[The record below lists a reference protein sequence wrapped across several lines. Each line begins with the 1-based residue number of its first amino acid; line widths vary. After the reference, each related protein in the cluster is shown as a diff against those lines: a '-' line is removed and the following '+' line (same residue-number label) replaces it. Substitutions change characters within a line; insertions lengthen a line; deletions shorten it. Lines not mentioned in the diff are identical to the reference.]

1 MLNKEVLINIF
12 KKLLEEAKNS
22 CDDFN
27 SADGKIGDGDL
38 GVTILHGLEEI
49 NNTINKFS
57 DDIGAN
63 FMLCSQ
69 AFVKKSGSSFGTL
82 IAFSF
87 MNISKNL
94 KGKTECNHDDIIS
107 IFETALKT
115 ILERGKTNLGDKT
128 IADTLDLI
136 IKNLKVNQ
144 NYSDVFKSSTK
155 QALEDFK
162 GKKIR
167 IGRAR
172 MFEDKTKDLDDPG
185 MFALNRLTSV
195 FQLMETLILLAL
207 VIVVGWVLF
216 RPFSKREL
224 DKYNDRDNWPNM
236 DL

>member
-1 MLNKEVLINIF
+1 MLNKEVLTSIF
-12 KKLLEEAKNS
+12 KKLLDEAKNS
-22 CDDFN
+22 YDDFN
-27 SADGKIGDGDL
+27 AADGKIGDGDL
-38 GVTILHGLEEI
+38 GVTILHGLEEV
-49 NNTINKFS
+49 NNNINKFS
-57 DDIGAN
+57 DDMGAN

-94 KGKTECNHDDIIS
+94 TGKTECNHDDIVS

-136 IKNLKVNQ
+136 IKNLKDNQ

-195 FQLMETLILLAL
+195 F
-207 VIVVGWVLF
+207 
-216 RPFSKREL
+216 
-224 DKYNDRDNWPNM
+224 
-236 DL
+236 

>member
-1 MLNKEVLINIF
+1 MLNKEVLTNIF

-22 CDDFN
+22 YDDFN

-38 GVTILHGLEEI
+38 GVTILHGLEEV
-49 NNTINKFS
+49 NNNISKFS
-57 DDIGAN
+57 DDMGAN

-94 KGKTECNHDDIIS
+94 KGKSECNHEDIIA

-128 IADTLDLI
+128 IADSLDLI
-136 IKNLKVNQ
+136 IKNLKDNQ
-144 NYSDVFKSSTK
+144 NYSEVFKSSTK
-155 QALEDFK
+155 QALENFK
-162 GKKIR
+162 GKKIK

-185 MFALNRLTSV
+185 MFALSRLSSI
-195 FQLMETLILLAL
+195 F
-207 VIVVGWVLF
+207 
-216 RPFSKREL
+216 
-224 DKYNDRDNWPNM
+224 
-236 DL
+236 

>member
-1 MLNKEVLINIF
+1 MLNKEVLTNIF

-22 CDDFN
+22 YDDFN
-27 SADGKIGDGDL
+27 TADGKIGDGDL
-38 GVTILHGLEEI
+38 GVTILRGLEEV
-49 NNTINKFS
+49 NNNINKFS
-57 DDIGAN
+57 DDMGAN

-94 KGKTECNHDDIIS
+94 KGKTECNHDDIVS

-136 IKNLKVNQ
+136 IKNLKDNQ
-144 NYSDVFKSSTK
+144 NYSDVFKLSTK

-162 GKKIR
+162 GKKIK

-185 MFALNRLTSV
+185 MFALNRLSSI
-195 FQLMETLILLAL
+195 F
-207 VIVVGWVLF
+207 
-216 RPFSKREL
+216 
-224 DKYNDRDNWPNM
+224 
-236 DL
+236 